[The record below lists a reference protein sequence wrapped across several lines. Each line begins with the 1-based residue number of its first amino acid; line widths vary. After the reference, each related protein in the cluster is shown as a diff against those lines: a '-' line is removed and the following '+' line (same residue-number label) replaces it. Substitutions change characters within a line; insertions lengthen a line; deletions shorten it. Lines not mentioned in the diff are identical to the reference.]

1 MSGSISGGDQFKQ
14 KGVEILADFFTKN
27 YKRPAGNVIQVILL
41 LMGDVLACAQIEN
54 TAGQSRGAIVQC
66 LQ

>member
-1 MSGSISGGDQFKQ
+1 MSGSISDSDQFKQ
-14 KGVEILADFFTKN
+14 KGVKILADFFTKN
-27 YKRPAGNVIQVILL
+27 NAGNVIQVILL

-54 TAGQSRGAIVQC
+54 TSGQSRGAIVQC